1 MSYVIQ
7 DTIWPGSVN
16 LDGGVKD
23 LLALFYELADNTGPG
38 AGPRMAS
45 DVFTKDAKVVA
56 GTGESNGSE
65 AISRSRDNAWKLIT
79 KRHHVIQQVFV
90 NDKEGSDLMV
100 LGRVEMEFR
109 NGKSLEQDFTA
120 RVVVN
125 LESKAAGTPRFEL
138 MQVFAKRSEDGS
150 SFKGHSPSCLGVVN
164 MNSSGGEV
172 NVLLTE
178 LAMNQAKNN
187 IPSQVAL

>member
-7 DTIWPGSVN
+7 DTIWPSSVN

-138 MQVFAKRSEDGS
+138 MQVFADSA
-150 SFKGHSPSCLGVVN
+150 P
-164 MNSSGGEV
+164 
-172 NVLLTE
+172 T
-178 LAMNQAKNN
+178 LA
-187 IPSQVAL
+187 ALRE

>member
-1 MSYVIQ
+1 
-7 DTIWPGSVN
+7 
-16 LDGGVKD
+16 
-23 LLALFYELADNTGPG
+23 
-38 AGPRMAS
+38 MAS

-138 MQVFAKRSEDGS
+138 MQVFA
-150 SFKGHSPSCLGVVN
+150 
-164 MNSSGGEV
+164 
-172 NVLLTE
+172 
-178 LAMNQAKNN
+178 
-187 IPSQVAL
+187 